1 MNTTDTSLSSRGRRL
16 AILLVAASLVGA
28 LVTPS
33 AAADPPENGAASL
46 QPTFDPPK
54 PLVAVP
60 GEAVRPRVPARSG
73 MPTTPAGAAAV
84 TWPSPGTAMVN
95 LAVRARTALTRA
107 GDLPVQVGAA
117 RGTAPGSVRVQVHPR
132 ADAVRRGVA
141 GLLLSVTTPERVAGT
156 VRVVVDYSGFAD
168 AYGGNWADRLT
179 LTTILG
185 APGAVSNVRN
195 DARAET
201 VTAEVDPGQATMFA
215 VAAAPDGST
224 GDYQA
229 TSLASSGSW
238 QTNLSSGGFSWQYA
252 LQVPPTPGG
261 LEPELAL
268 NYSSQAVDGR
278 VVAQNN
284 QPSWIGEGWDL
295 WPGYIERTYK
305 SCAEDLGGNNGTT
318 KTGDQC
324 WETENAT
331 VSSRAVN
338 GKLVKG
344 ADGRWRPQADD
355 ASRVE
360 HVTGAVNGDKDGEY
374 WVVTST
380 DGTKY
385 YFGLNRL
392 PGWASGNATTNSV
405 WTVPVYGN
413 DADEPCHAA
422 TFAESACTQAYRWN
436 LDYVVDVHGNSMSYF
451 YTQESNKY
459 GQNLGKTTT
468 SYVRNG
474 VLSEI
479 HYGTRTGQDFGD
491 VPAKVVFT
499 PADRCVPGTDCAKHD
514 KTSWPD
520 VPWDLSCTATTCTIA
535 QQAPSFWTT
544 KRLAKVTT
552 QVLKSDGTYRPVD
565 QWDLTHTWPSP
576 GDNTAAGLW
585 LNSVRRTG
593 LGKTTPVQLP
603 AVTFTGTMYD
613 NRVNGPEDGLP
624 PLNKPRMTAIDTES
638 GGRIS
643 ITYATPNCVAGSR
656 PAAETNTLRC
666 FPVRWAM
673 PPASEPVDDWFH
685 KYVVAEVL
693 EIDNLTSGASTRTTY
708 EYTGGA
714 AWAWDANPLLA
725 AAKRTWSEW
734 RGYENVVVRKGDPAQ
749 DLDKPRLKSAYRFF
763 RGMNGDRLNRTGG
776 TKSRSLTD
784 SAGTVT
790 DNKEYAGFQR
800 EEITYLDTTT
810 EVSGEI
816 STPWSHRTAV
826 QSVLDTTLE
835 AYQVESDRQ
844 VARTR
849 LSSGDNRVTGLDRSF
864 DEYGNV
870 VKVDD
875 QGDTAIS
882 GDEECTTTDYAR
894 NVAGNLV
901 DLAERTVVESVACHP
916 GAPLTAAIIAETRT
930 SFDGNAYG
938 ATPTRGLATK
948 SETAKEYSGD
958 LPQFVATTST
968 YDTFGRTLTTTD
980 ALGRTTTFGY
990 TQTRGLTTSST
1001 TTNALRHTET
1011 TTLDTAWGVPTST
1024 VDANGRLTTIGYDAL
1039 GRRSTVYLPGR
1050 TPSDGAP
1057 NLRYGYEV
1065 TRTSGANWVRTE
1077 RLVANGNTTVS
1088 YELFDGLLRPRQ
1100 TQAPSPVAAGGRVLT
1115 TTTYDSRGLAVRTDE
1130 PYYDA
1135 LAPGTDFHRPDGAS
1149 VPGSTVS
1156 VYDGAGRVTATV
1168 KLAGSQEL
1176 WRTTTSYGGD
1186 SVTVNPPE
1194 GDTVTTT
1201 VSDARGRITSKLLYH
1216 GRTPTGDADTTRYA
1230 YTKAGALEA
1239 VTDPAGNVWRFGYD
1253 LLGRKTSAND
1263 PDAGASTMTYDD
1275 AGQLLTTTDA
1285 RGKTVATTYD
1295 ALGRVVQTRTG
1306 SAAGP
1311 VLSEFSYDTLP
1322 AGKGILASATS
1333 YHDGHAYVSRTD
1345 SLDPAGRPLR
1355 TTVTIPPVTGYL
1367 ELAGDYSTTYTYKPD
1382 GSLSGRTLPRLG
1394 DLSAET
1400 FTHTYDSLGLADRL
1414 TGATTY
1420 IDATAYNQV
1429 GEESSVVLGPKPAAG
1444 QPSTQVTRWSAFD
1457 PATHRLTQ
1465 QQLTR
1470 VVDGSTTAQK
1480 IDYGYDPAGNVTR
1493 IVDHAAGSVADTQ
1506 CYQYDYLRRVTQ
1518 VWTQVTGCAET
1529 PSSTV
1534 VGGPAPYWQ
1543 AFGYD
1548 VTGNRTSKTIKGLGG
1563 AADVVTSYAY
1573 PAPGP
1578 SAVRPHALTSAT
1590 RATDTV
1596 EYGYDAAGHTVTRP
1610 GPAGTQ
1616 TLDWDDAG
1624 RLARIRTATTE
1635 TSYLY
1640 DASGAPLI
1648 RRDSGRATLFV
1659 GGGEVVLDTTSRVL
1673 TGRRYIEGV
1682 GVRTKADG
1690 VLYLGSDHHGT
1701 AGTAVKADDP
1711 ASMDVRRMDL
1721 FGNPRSGSA
1730 GWRGGDRGFV
1740 SGTPT
1745 AGTGLT
1751 RLGAREYDPEL
1762 GRFVSVDPIADYLD
1776 PQQLNGYAYA
1786 NNNPATMS
1794 DATGLKYFIG
1804 DDVRRRPARGASADV
1819 SFNPAKWR
1827 QHATGQMRTGATS
1840 WDSGAA
1846 RIRARRLCQA
1856 EAIACGIR
1864 QAKEKARL
1872 TAIASRNERAPLW
1885 HRAAL
1890 KDARFD
1896 IDTSRP
1902 KQRDYTTALPA
1913 GLEFRAGLRA
1923 IGVGAAG
1930 PAHGLV
1936 GLIADLIGRSNSM
1949 VSKWA
1954 AIGDPAARNQIEG
1967 AKQDNAI
1974 AEFLGADDLLQVEM
1988 PSTDNGSHTD
1998 VYVTWA
2004 RRMIKEGRPVW
2015 LATRVSSEQL
2025 ARPFF
2030 DWEVQYAAMYHEFLD
2045 AGYTLDR
2052 EDNALVP
2059 PG

>member
-1 MNTTDTSLSSRGRRL
+1 MNTIDTSLWSRGRRL
-16 AILLVAASLVGA
+16 AALLVAAGLVGA
-28 LVTPS
+28 LLAPS
-33 AAADPPENGAASL
+33 AAAGPPDADAASL
-46 QPTFDPPK
+46 RPTFDPPK
-54 PLVAVP
+54 PPVAVP
-60 GEAVRPRVPARSG
+60 GEAVRPRIPARSG
-73 MPTTPAGAAAV
+73 MRTPPSGAAAV
-84 TWPSPGTAMVN
+84 AWPAPATATVD
-95 LAVRARTALTRA
+95 LAGRARIALTRA
-107 GDLPVQVGAA
+107 GGLPVQVGAG
-117 RGTAPGSVRVQVHPR
+117 RGTTPGSVRVQVHPR
-132 ADAVRRGVA
+132 ADAARRGVA
-141 GLLLSVTTPERVAGT
+141 GILLSVSTADRAAGT
-156 VRVVVDYSGFAD
+156 VRVAVDYSAFAD

-179 LTTILG
+179 LTPIQG
-185 APGAVSNVRN
+185 SPAAVSNIRN

-201 VTAEVDPGQATMFA
+201 VTAEVDPSQATMFA
-215 VAAAPDGST
+215 VAADPEGST
-224 GDYQA
+224 GDYRA
-229 TSLASSGSW
+229 TSLAPGGSW
-238 QTNLSSGGFSWQYA
+238 QTNLSSGGFSWQYG
-252 LQVPPTPGG
+252 LRVPPTPGG

-268 NYSSQAVDGR
+268 TYSSQAVDGR

-295 WPGYIERTYK
+295 WPGYIERSYK

-331 VSSRAVN
+331 VSSGAVN

-392 PGWASGNATTNSV
+392 PGWAGDNPTTNSV

-413 DADEPCHAA
+413 DPDEPCHAA
-422 TFAESACTQAYRWN
+422 TFAESACTRAYRWN

-451 YTQESNKY
+451 YTPESNKY

-499 PADRCVPGTDCAKHD
+499 PADRCVAGTDCAKHD

-520 VPWDLSCTATTCTIA
+520 VPWDLSCTATTCTTS

-552 QVLKSDGTYRPVD
+552 QVLKPDGTYRPVD

-585 LNSVRRTG
+585 LNSVRQTG
-593 LGKTTPVQLP
+593 LGKATSVQLP

-613 NRVNGPEDGLP
+613 NRVNAAEDGLP

-643 ITYATPNCVAGSR
+643 ITYARPNCVAGSR
-656 PAAETNTLRC
+656 PAPESNTLRC

-673 PPASEPVDDWFH
+673 PPAGEPVDDWFH

-693 EIDNLTSGASTRTTY
+693 EIDNLTSGASTRTAY
-708 EYTGGA
+708 EYGGGA

-725 AAKRTWSEW
+725 EAKRTWSDW
-734 RGYENVVVRKGDPAQ
+734 RGYETVVVRKGDPAQ

-763 RGMNGDRLNRTGG
+763 RGMDGDRLNRAGG
-776 TKSRSLTD
+776 AKSRSLTD
-784 SAGTVT
+784 AAGTVT
-790 DNKEYAGFQR
+790 DNKEYAGVQR
-800 EEITYLDTTT
+800 EEITYLGDTTT
-810 EVSGEI
+810 EVSGQI
-816 STPWSHRTAV
+816 STPWSRRTAV

-835 AYQVESDRQ
+835 AYQVESDRDLS
-844 VARTR
+844 RTR
-849 LSSGDNRVTGLDRSF
+849 LSSGAHRVTGVDRSF

-870 VKVDD
+870 IKVDD
-875 QGDTAIS
+875 HGDTAIS

-894 NVAGNLV
+894 NVAANLV
-901 DLAERTVVESVACHP
+901 DLVERTVVESVACHA
-916 GAPLTAAIIAETRT
+916 GSPLTSAIIGETRA

-938 ATPTRGLATK
+938 ATPTRGLATR
-948 SETAKEYSGD
+948 SETAKGYSGD
-958 LPQFVATTST
+958 LPQFVPTTST
-968 YDTFGRTLTTTD
+968 YDTFGRTLTTID

-990 TQTRGLTTSST
+990 TQTKGLTTSST
-1001 TTNALRHTET
+1001 ETNALRHTRT
-1011 TTLDTAWGVPTST
+1011 TTLDPAWGVPTST

-1039 GRRSTVYLPGR
+1039 GRRSSVYLPGR
-1050 TPSDGAP
+1050 TASDGAP
-1057 NLRYGYEV
+1057 NLRYGYGV

-1100 TQAPSPVAAGGRVLT
+1100 TQVPSPVAAGGRVLT

-1135 LAPGTDFHRPDGAS
+1135 LAPGTVFYRPEGGAP
-1149 VPGSTVS
+1149 VPGSTVT

-1168 KLAGSQEL
+1168 KLAGSEEL
-1176 WRTTTSYGGD
+1176 WETTTSYAGD
-1186 SVTVNPPE
+1186 SVTVVPPE

-1216 GRTPTGDADTTRYA
+1216 GRTPTGEADTIRYT
-1230 YTKAGALEA
+1230 YTKAGALQT

-1263 PDAGASTMTYDD
+1263 PDAGTSTMTYDD
-1275 AGQLLTTTDA
+1275 AGQLLSTTDA

-1295 ALGRVVQTRTG
+1295 GLGRVVETRTG
-1306 SAAGP
+1306 SATGP
-1311 VLSEFSYDTLP
+1311 MLSEFSYDTLP
-1322 AGKGILASATS
+1322 AGKGVLASATS

-1345 SLDPAGRPLR
+1345 SLDPAGRPLQ
-1355 TTVTIPPVTGYL
+1355 TTVTIPAVAGYQ

-1382 GSLSGRTLPRLG
+1382 GSLAGRTLPRLG
-1394 DLSAET
+1394 DLPAET
-1400 FTHTYDSLGLADRL
+1400 FTHTYDALGLADRL

-1420 IDATAYNQV
+1420 IDATSYNQV

-1444 QPSTQVTRWSAFD
+1444 QASTQVTRWSAFD
-1457 PATHRLTQ
+1457 QSTHRLTQ

-1518 VWTQVTGCAET
+1518 VWTQVTGCAQA
-1529 PSSTV
+1529 PSATV

-1548 VTGNRTSKTIKGLGG
+1548 VTGNRTSKTVKGLGG
-1563 AADVVTSYAY
+1563 AADVETTYAY
-1573 PAPGP
+1573 PAPGS
-1578 SAVRPHALTSAT
+1578 SAVRPHAVTSAT
-1590 RATDTV
+1590 AATGTV
-1596 EYGYDAAGHTVTRP
+1596 QYGYDAAGHTVTRP
-1610 GPAGTQ
+1610 GPAGSQ

-1624 RLARIRTATTE
+1624 RLARIRTAATE
-1635 TSYLY
+1635 TSYVY

-1648 RRDSGRATLFV
+1648 RRDTGRATLYV
-1659 GGGEVVLDTTSRVL
+1659 GGGEVVLDTATRGLS
-1673 TGRRYIEGV
+1673 GRRYIDGV
-1682 GVRTKADG
+1682 GTRTKADG

-1701 AGTAVKADDP
+1701 AGTAIKADAP
-1711 ASMDVRRMDL
+1711 ASMDVRRTDL
-1721 FGNPRSGSA
+1721 FGNLRPGSA

-1745 AGTGLT
+1745 DGTGLT
-1751 RLGAREYDPEL
+1751 RLGAREYDSEL
-1762 GRFVSVDPIADYLD
+1762 GRFVSVDPVADYLD

-1794 DATGLKYFIG
+1794 DASGLKYFIG
-1804 DDVRRRPARGASADV
+1804 DDVRRRPAKGTNAGV
-1819 SFNPAKWR
+1819 YINPAKWR
-1827 QHATGQMRTGATS
+1827 QHVTAHMRTGATS

-1846 RIRARRLCQA
+1846 RLRARRLCQT
-1856 EAIACGIR
+1856 EAISCGMR
-1864 QAKEKARL
+1864 RAQEAGRL
-1872 TAIASRNERAPLW
+1872 AAIARRNADLAARR
-1885 HRAAL
+1885 RAAL
-1890 KDARFD
+1890 KDARFNLTTPRP
-1896 IDTSRP
+1896 TSESDSPVSKMPPPLASRA
-1902 KQRDYTTALPA
+1902 KQKGVAGASDLP
-1913 GLEFRAGLRA
+1913 
-1923 IGVGAAG
+1923 VVG
-1930 PAHGLV
+1930 PAFDAWSRLAAWDG
-1936 GLIADLIGRSNSM
+1936 
-1949 VSKWA
+1949 KWA
-1954 AIGDPAARNQIEG
+1954 AIGSDAAMLYLEGQKKDDPLHEA
-1967 AKQDNAI
+1967 
-1974 AEFLGADDLLQVEM
+1974 LGIDDVLQLDTPSRHYLSQTASYESWAHEM
-1988 PSTDNGSHTD
+1988 
-1998 VYVTWA
+1998 VQ
-2004 RRMIKEGRPVW
+2004 KGRPVW
-2015 LATRVSSEQL
+2015 LATSDSSRL
-2025 ARPFF
+2025 GAVRHF
-2030 DWEVQYAAMYHEFLD
+2030 DRSIRSHPILWAAW
-2045 AGYTLDR
+2045 
-2052 EDNALVP
+2052 
-2059 PG
+2059 